1 MDFSAF
7 RSWFDQR
14 FALVLDQKITAF
26 NALSHNPLVSEVV
39 EYTREIA
46 KDGKRF
52 RPYVLFLGCD
62 QNTSEEYFSLYAAAE
77 MLHIFAL
84 VHDDIMDNA
93 ITRHGVLCVHEK
105 FKSTFGPNGAQSAAI
120 LLGDIVFSW
129 GYELLADME
138 KVAPDRIDAMRIEFQ
153 TLIAEVI
160 HGQMLDV
167 FFQTNDMQSFDA
179 IVQKMELKTARYSF
193 MRPLT
198 LGLITIGA
206 DEQKLQT
213 AKEFA
218 VALGIGFQIQD
229 DLLDSKPQA
238 LTGKTTF
245 TDIRTRQQT
254 VLSWYMTN
262 KADQIYKE
270 QFMTYWGVDTLN
282 ESDERRIFEM
292 LEQSGALAYAQE
304 LAQSYFEKA
313 RSVVADQYPAWLSL
327 IDVVMT
333 RTK

>member
-1 MDFSAF
+1 MDFLAF

-14 FALVLDQKITAF
+14 FARVLEQKIETFA
-26 NALSHNPLVSEVV
+26 ALSNNPLVTEVV
-39 EYTREIA
+39 RYTGEIA

-62 QNTSEEYFSLYAAAE
+62 QNTSEEYVSLYAAAE

-84 VHDDIMDNA
+84 VHDDIMDKA
-93 ITRHGVLCVHEK
+93 TTRHGVPCVHEK
-105 FKSTFGPNGAQSAAI
+105 FKTIFGADGAQSAAI

-138 KVAPDRIDAMRIEFQ
+138 KVVPDRIDAMRTEFQ

-167 FFQTNDMQSFDA
+167 FFQSNDMQSFES

-198 LGLITIGA
+198 LGLITSGA
-206 DEQKLQT
+206 DVET
-213 AKEFA
+213 IADAKQFA
-218 VALGIGFQIQD
+218 TALGIGFQIQD

-238 LTGKTTF
+238 LTGKTAF

-262 KADQIYKE
+262 KAEQVYKDR
-270 QFMTYWGVDTLN
+270 FMSYWGVDTLTA
-282 ESDERRIFEM
+282 EDEQVIFEI
-292 LEQSGALAYAQE
+292 LEHSGAFAYAQT
-304 LAQSYFEKA
+304 LAGSYFEQA
-313 RSVVADQYPAWLSL
+313 RTAIADKYPSWLDL
-327 IDVVMT
+327 IDVVMS